1 MGLVMVSVAKD
12 IVEKEFIS
20 LGRDT
25 TCLDAARAMKAK
37 KHGYVIVS
45 SSRGVPEGMVTEW
58 DFLAKVIAEGR
69 DPARVRLDEIMTSEL
84 VSVDAKTGLDEV
96 AQLMALKGIRRVL
109 VLQDATVLGVI
120 TAATMLRRMKEYVDK
135 ISSQIAR
142 LHSPMM

>member
-1 MGLVMVSVAKD
+1 MGLVMVSVARD

-20 LGRDT
+20 LGRET
-25 TCLDAARAMKAK
+25 SCLDAARAMKAK

-69 DPARVRLDEIMTSEL
+69 DPARVRLEEIMSSEL

-96 AQLMALKGIRRVL
+96 AQLMARKGIRRVL
-109 VLQDATVLGVI
+109 VIENGKVLGIV
-120 TAATMLRRMKEYVDK
+120 TAAIMLARMKEYIDK

-142 LHSPMM
+142 LSSPLM

>member
-1 MGLVMVSVAKD
+1 MVSVAKD

-20 LGRDT
+20 LGRET
-25 TCLDAARAMKAK
+25 SCLDAARAMKVK

-69 DPARVRLDEIMTSEL
+69 DPASVKLEEIMSSEL

-96 AQLMALKGIRRVL
+96 AQLMARKGIRRVL
-109 VLQDATVLGVI
+109 VIENGKVLGIV
-120 TAATMLRRMKEYVDK
+120 TAAIMLARMKEYIDK

-142 LHSPMM
+142 LSSPLM

>member
-20 LGRDT
+20 LGKEKS
-25 TCLDAARAMKAK
+25 CLDAAKAMKAK

-109 VLQDATVLGVI
+109 VLEDDTVLGVI
-120 TAATMLRRMKEYVDK
+120 TAATMLRRMKEYIDK

>member
-1 MGLVMVSVAKD
+1 MGLAMVSVAKD

-20 LGRDT
+20 LSREAS
-25 TCLDAARAMKAK
+25 CLDAARAMKAK

-69 DPARVRLDEIMTSEL
+69 DPARVRLEEIMTSEL

-109 VLQDATVLGVI
+109 VLEDDTVLGVI